1 MSRSVGWHRL
11 VCPGVERVA
20 VVGTTGSG
28 KTTLARTLAGV
39 LGYPH
44 VELDELHWGPGW
56 TAADTA
62 SFRAETSRALAG
74 DRWVVDGNYAA
85 VRDIVWSRADT
96 ILWLDYSV
104 GTVLSRLLVRTVRRS
119 LGSET
124 LWNGNRER
132 FWVQFTT
139 RESIILWMFK
149 THWRRRKE
157 YPLLLAA
164 PEYAH
169 LRSFRFYSP
178 RQTQAWLD
186 ALRSASREEPGPPA
200 A

>member
-1 MSRSVGWHRL
+1 MK
-11 VCPGVERVA
+11 RVA

-28 KTTLARTLAGV
+28 KTTLARALAEV
-39 LGYPH
+39 LGHPH
-44 VELDELHWGPGW
+44 VELDELHWGSGW
-56 TAADTA
+56 TAADPA
-62 SFRAETSRALAG
+62 SFRAEASRALAG

-139 RESIILWMFK
+139 RDSILLWMFK

-169 LRSFRFYSP
+169 IRSLRFSSP
-178 RQTQAWLD
+178 GQTQAWLE
-186 ALRSASREEPGPPA
+186 ALQA
-200 A
+200 APRKPLGATSPRRR